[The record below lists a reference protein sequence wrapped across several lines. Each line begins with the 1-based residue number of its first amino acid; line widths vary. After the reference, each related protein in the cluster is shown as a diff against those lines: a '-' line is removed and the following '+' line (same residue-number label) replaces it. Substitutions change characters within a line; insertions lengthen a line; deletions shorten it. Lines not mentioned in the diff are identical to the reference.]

1 MGIIDKL
8 YWLLNKISIK
18 VYMIILISSVI
29 IFGFCLIYLRYFSK
43 WQDGIKMSKFPKRIQ
58 EIMDNEKDYVKE
70 SQERIEE
77 TKKVA
82 DEIES
87 EMMEITKQISKLL

>member
-1 MGIIDKL
+1 
-8 YWLLNKISIK
+8 
-18 VYMIILISSVI
+18 
-29 IFGFCLIYLRYFSK
+29 
-43 WQDGIKMSKFPKRIQ
+43 
-58 EIMDNEKDYVKE
+58 MDNEKDYVKE